1 MAVKLRLK
9 RFGKKKKPSYR
20 LVAMDS
26 KNQRDG
32 KSIELLGVYSPQQE
46 PVLFQCKEDR
56 VKYWMSVGAIPSDTV
71 ARLLGD
77 AGVITKPKKTSKHL
91 GLSKKKRKEIAENGD
106 VESAS
111 TEKAEEKAAEKE
123 EAPAPEAEASTEKAE
138 EKASEK

>member
-77 AGVITKPKKTSKHL
+77 AGVLQNQKKHL
-91 GLSKKKRKEIAENGD
+91 NI
-106 VESAS
+106 
-111 TEKAEEKAAEKE
+111 
-123 EAPAPEAEASTEKAE
+123 
-138 EKASEK
+138 